1 MTRRCAP
8 CSSWD
13 AQQNGWLLDGF
24 PRNAVQAA
32 ALCSSELS
40 ESLRPDCVV
49 VLERPDELVRE
60 FALGRMIDTATGHT
74 YHPRFAPAPSE
85 IRDRLVWRID
95 DTPEVFASSCPWPL
109 TLALVVYLHGCLGVG
124 SDGVLSHR

>member
-1 MTRRCAP
+1 M
-8 CSSWD
+8 
-13 AQQNGWLLDGF
+13 
-24 PRNAVQAA
+24 QAA

-49 VLERPDELVRE
+49 VLDRPDELVRE

-95 DTPEVFASSCPWPL
+95 DTPEVFAFPCPWP
-109 TLALVVYLHGCLGVG
+109 YDPRPRGVPACRYTCMQVSG
-124 SDGVLSHR
+124 RWQ